1 MRNLVLLGSCVTFL
15 SLAPGQEVTRIY
27 QSDTSQVDDG
37 EIWGSTRH
45 LFFFKDVH
53 IRVTESYSRSL
64 AKELLRVKGL
74 LAKTKNSKAVD
85 YNPYAYTFILAS
97 QDTLYTDSHFYRW
110 RCGNRCALV
119 TNTVKSCL
127 STHK

>member
-1 MRNLVLLGSCVTFL
+1 MRKLVLLGSCVTLF
-15 SLAPGQEVTRIY
+15 SLAPGQGVTRIY
-27 QSDTSQVDDG
+27 QNDTSQVDDG
-37 EIWGSTRH
+37 EIWGSTLP
-45 LFFFKDVH
+45 LFFVKDVQ

-64 AKELLRVKGL
+64 AQELRRVKGQ

-85 YNPYAYTFILAS
+85 YYPYAYAFILAS
-97 QDTLYTDSHFYRW
+97 QDTLYTDSYFSRW
-110 RCGNRCALV
+110 RCGNRRALV